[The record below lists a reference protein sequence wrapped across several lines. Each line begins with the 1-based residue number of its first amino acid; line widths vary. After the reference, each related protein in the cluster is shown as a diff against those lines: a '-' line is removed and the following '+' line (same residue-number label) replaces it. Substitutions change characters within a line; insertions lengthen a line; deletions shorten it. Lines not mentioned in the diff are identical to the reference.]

1 MTALPEGKMG
11 ILDKSALLN
20 KFRGPREVICVLKS
34 ALTLVGFVLYGPHLL
49 LAQHSS
55 ANLPGQR
62 EQSGFNTEL
71 EIDPIQRPVKLSRA
85 ALQALSKDERVASCL
100 ENEGLGPERLPANW
114 FIASGI
120 HLDGPHEMD
129 LVVLPGDRLPDTPEG
144 EISQNACLVGAN
156 TAQVWILRKTQ
167 NGFRLVLS
175 QIAHDLEVLPTK
187 TNGLR
192 DIRLG
197 ALVGGYV
204 DMVYYKFDGQSYEIA
219 RSVSELSGAEL
230 PRTLT
235 GYETR
240 KPLIQLPNQ
249 TSEALR
255 AEARAWIWLRWQT
268 HKPSYLKV
276 KTHGNEGDE
285 ETCWYF
291 IAPIGTGEWQVTIK
305 VHRIVRANHSSSQSR
320 RSIIEDELLV
330 ATQVQRIEPMIDDSH
345 PPRVLSEKEA
355 VPDSK
360 YRLQFLDYGER
371 TVATL

>member
-1 MTALPEGKMG
+1 MG

-20 KFRGPREVICVLKS
+20 EFPGLREAICVLKS
-34 ALTLVGFVLYGPHLL
+34 ALTLVGIVLCGPHLL
-49 LAQHSS
+49 LAQHSR

-129 LVVLPGDRLPDTPEG
+129 LVVLPGDRLPDTPVG

-156 TAQVWILRKTQ
+156 TAQVWVLRKTQ

-175 QIAHDLEVLPTK
+175 QISHDLEVLSTK

-197 ALVGGYV
+197 ALVGGHV
-204 DMVYYKFDGQSYEIA
+204 DTVYYRFDGQSYEIA
-219 RSVSELSGAEL
+219 RSVSELSGAAL

-240 KPLIQLPNQ
+240 KPLIQLPSQ

-255 AEARAWIWLRWQT
+255 AEARAWIWLRWQA
-268 HKPSYLKV
+268 HKLSYLKV
-276 KTHGNEGDE
+276 NTHGNEGDE

-320 RSIIEDELLV
+320 HSIIEDELLI

-355 VPDSK
+355 LPESK
-360 YRLQFLDYGER
+360 YRLQFLDYAER